1 MPEDI
6 SGRMVVIG
14 QPVRPRRAA
23 IIPVSKR
30 SPSTSLESFVQVF
43 DGALDAAL
51 CGRMIDSFH
60 ALERFQRPNGEGVR
74 SGLDASRWTELDIGP
89 LSDAGFRAMLL
100 QNMHAH
106 LARYV
111 EAVGLTIPVPATTR
125 TSELIIKRY
134 RPGGE
139 ERFQPHFDSLGE
151 VSNRYLV
158 FLWYL
163 NDVAEGGETA
173 FVDLDL
179 EVKPKTGR
187 LLMFPPYWMFQH
199 TGRAPVSNDK
209 YILSTYFLF

>member
-1 MPEDI
+1 MSATTLD
-6 SGRMVVIG
+6 RY
-14 QPVRPRRAA
+14 
-23 IIPVSKR
+23 
-30 SPSTSLESFVQVF
+30 VQVF
-43 DGALDAAL
+43 DGALAPAL
-51 CGRMIDSFH
+51 CQRMIESFH
-60 ALERFQRPNGEGVR
+60 ALERFQRPNGENVR
-74 SGLDASRWTELDIGP
+74 GGLEASRWTELDIGP

-111 EAVGLTIPVPATTR
+111 EAVGLTIPIPATTH

-173 FVDLDL
+173 FVDLGL
-179 EVKPKTGR
+179 EVKPKAGR

-199 TGRAPVSNDK
+199 AGRAPVSNDK

>member
-1 MPEDI
+1 MQ
-6 SGRMVVIG
+6 IG
-14 QPVRPRRAA
+14 MEPSL
-23 IIPVSKR
+23 VSKVPAATTLDR
-30 SPSTSLESFVQVF
+30 FVQVY
-43 DGALDAAL
+43 DQALPREL
-51 CGRMIDSFH
+51 CDRMVESFH
-60 ALERFQRPNGEGVR
+60 ALQRFQRVNGEGQR
-74 SGLDASRWTELDIGP
+74 AGLEESRWTELDIGP
-89 LSDAGFRAMLL
+89 LSDAGFRQMLL
-100 QNMHAH
+100 DNMHAH

-111 EAVGLTIPVPATTR
+111 EAVGLTMPVPPTER

-173 FVDLDL
+173 FVDLGL
-179 EVKPKTGR
+179 EVKPQAGR

-199 TGRAPVSNDK
+199 AGRAPVSNDK